1 MALERDYEVFAGLG
15 EGAFGKVYKA
25 RHRSS
30 GDVVAVKQIK
40 LGAKSWQEA
49 CRSTELQALRVLRHP
64 FIVRLRELLR
74 SQDDGSLYYIFE
86 YIDSDLLR
94 FVKAHP
100 DGATEDHACL
110 LTRQLLSGLAHMH
123 QHGFFHRDI
132 KPENILLNP
141 EEGTIRI
148 ADFGASRSLR
158 ARPPFTDYVGTR
170 WYRAPECLLG
180 TRTYSSPVDVWAC
193 GLVFA
198 ELLRGSPLFTGQ
210 SSIDQLHRIF
220 HVLGWPD
227 ASPNGDWPEYASM
240 VEGMAVRLKTP
251 HGHAYGCGIDRILVK
266 ATPAA
271 HAVLTEM
278 LLVMNPRR
286 RSSARRCI
294 EHTVFAEAA
303 MGPVPSSAYLQ
314 NAGIITESDSPSFHY
329 GGVMSRPRSFCA
341 PPEVKQELLAASE
354 HEAEQYTPR
363 DRGTFHDQMDAR
375 PSYRAPSL
383 SVNPL
388 DVDID
393 DELDKILGGE
403 EQTPMRTRH
412 PPPAENGHHK
422 VTIQEGTWQQDPQPL
437 AEGVDDLL
445 HSLSILG
452 GVDRL
457 TPTAGHE

>member
-1 MALERDYEVFAGLG
+1 MALERDYEVVSGLG

-25 RHRSS
+25 RQRST
-30 GDVVAVKQIK
+30 GETVAVKQIK
-40 LGAKSWQEA
+40 LVAKSWQEA

-64 FIVRLRELLR
+64 YIVRLRELLR

-100 DGATEDHACL
+100 DGASECQACAL
-110 LTRQLLSGLAHMH
+110 SRQLLTGLAHIH

-141 EEGTIRI
+141 EQGTIRI

-180 TRTYSSPVDVWAC
+180 TRTYSSPVDVWAA

-220 HVLGWPD
+220 NVLGWPD
-227 ASPNGDWPEYASM
+227 PSPNGDWPEYAAM

-251 HGHAYGCGIDRILVK
+251 MHGNGAGCGIDRVLIK
-266 ATPAA
+266 ASPAV
-271 HAVLTEM
+271 HAVLTDM

-286 RSSARRCI
+286 RAGARRCM
-294 EHTVFAEAA
+294 EHAVFSECA
-303 MGPVPSSAYLQ
+303 MNLQLGFVVGAGVSNDYSDGHPSE
-314 NAGIITESDSPSFHY
+314 GI
-329 GGVMSRPRSFCA
+329 VRPLSLRA
-341 PPEVKQELLAASE
+341 PPEVKQALLRESENEAEEWTPRERGSYANSE
-354 HEAEQYTPR
+354 HSPDGR
-363 DRGTFHDQMDAR
+363 PVNR
-375 PSYRAPSL
+375 PSSIAD
-383 SVNPL
+383 PL
-388 DVDID
+388 DGRPFNRPSSIVDPADDLDID

-403 EQTPMRTRH
+403 DKS
-412 PPPAENGHHK
+412 PARRRRSAGVYSPLGK
-422 VTIQEGTWQQDPQPL
+422 DPIP
-437 AEGVDDLL
+437 AVEAVDDLL
-445 HSLSILG
+445 QSLTRLG
-452 GVDRL
+452 AADQR
-457 TPTAGHE
+457 P

>member
-1 MALERDYEVFAGLG
+1 MALERDYEVYAGLG

-25 RHRSS
+25 RHRST
-30 GDVVAVKQIK
+30 GDTVAVKQIK

-74 SQDDGSLYYIFE
+74 SQDDGSLFYIFE

-148 ADFGASRSLR
+148 ADFGAARSLR

-240 VEGMAVRLKTP
+240 VEGIAVRLKTP
-251 HGHAYGCGIDRILVK
+251 HGHAHGCGIDRILVK

-271 HAVLTEM
+271 HAVLSEM

-286 RSSARRCI
+286 RASARRCI
-294 EHTVFAEAA
+294 EHAVFSEAA
-303 MGPVPSSAYLQ
+303 MGPMPSAYLH
-314 NAGIITESDSPSFHY
+314 NAGNILDSDSPSAHL
-329 GGVMSRPRSFCA
+329 GGVISRPRSFCA
-341 PPEVKQELLAASE
+341 PPEVKQEVLQAASDL
-354 HEAEQYTPR
+354 EAEEYTPR
-363 DRGTFHDQMDAR
+363 DRGTFHNEQMSDGR
-375 PSYRAPSL
+375 PSYRSTSL
-383 SVNPL
+383 QVNPL

-403 EQTPMRTRH
+403 EQSPLRARL
-412 PPPAENGHHK
+412 AENGYQK
-422 VTIQEGTWQQDPQPL
+422 ASIQEGSWQQDPQPPV
-437 AEGVDDLL
+437 EGVDDLL